1 MQLNEKEGNEIILV
15 ISQVKKCVQQKTF
28 FFFVFRKRKN
38 KTQQTHK
45 RQNKKHAWPLIHNKS

>member
-28 FFFVFRKRKN
+28 FFLFFEKG
-38 KTQQTHK
+38 KTK
-45 RQNKKHAWPLIHNKS
+45 HNKHTKDKTKNTRGH